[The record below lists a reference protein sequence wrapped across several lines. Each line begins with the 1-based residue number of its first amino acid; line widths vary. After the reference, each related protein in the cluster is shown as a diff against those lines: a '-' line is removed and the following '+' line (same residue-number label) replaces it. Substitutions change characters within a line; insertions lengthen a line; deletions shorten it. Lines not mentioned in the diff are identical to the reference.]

1 MRETAVVD
9 AIRRRS
15 AGLNQHKNLIRG
27 IGDDCAILRPK
38 PKHDLVFTTDFVLE
52 GRHFELHTHSPG
64 DVGHKALA
72 RSLSD
77 LAAMGSE
84 PLFCL
89 VSLAVPAQLGEK
101 WVDGFYR
108 GLLRLA
114 AQHRITLAGGDL
126 ARFDHVVADVMCC
139 GEVLTGKALLRSG
152 ARPGD

>member
-9 AIRRRS
+9 RIRKLAVQTSDTRK
-15 AGLNQHKNLIRG
+15 LVRG
-27 IGDDCAILRPK
+27 IGDDCAILRPR
-38 PKHDLVFTTDFVLE
+38 PRHDLVFTTDFSLE
-52 GRHFELHTHSPG
+52 GRHFQLATHTPA

-89 VSLAVPAQLGEK
+89 VSLAMPASLGER
-101 WVDGFYR
+101 WVDAFYR

-114 AQHRITLAGGDL
+114 SRHEITLAGGDL
-126 ARFDHVVADVMCC
+126 ARFDHVIA
-139 GEVLTGKALLRSG
+139 
-152 ARPGD
+152 